1 MPIAPSA
8 PQRLESLAIVLPCR
22 NEAANVERVVAEALR
37 HGASVASRVEIIV
50 VNDASTDETG
60 AKADALAASDDRVRV
75 VHHRVNQGYGGALRS
90 GFAATTA
97 STVFYTDGDG
107 QFDLEELRQVPRLL
121 HTPTTV
127 LAAYRLKRQDPAL
140 RRLMGWVWTRVVN
153 LAFGLHSRDVD
164 CAFKAFPGDFLR
176 SLPLE
181 SRGALISAELL
192 ARSKAAGLEIV
203 TTGVRHLP
211 RKAGRPT
218 GAHPRVIL
226 RALRELVVLRSRILT
241 GAQKNDKARP

>member
-1 MPIAPSA
+1 VPIAPSA
-8 PQRLESLAIVLPCR
+8 PQRLASLAIVLPCR
-22 NEAANVERVVAEALR
+22 NEAQNVERVVAEALR
-37 HGASVASRVEIIV
+37 HGALAAARVEVIV
-50 VNDASTDETG
+50 VNDASLDDTG
-60 AKADALAASDDRVRV
+60 AKAEALAAQDSRVRV
-75 VHHRVNQGYGGALRS
+75 VHHSVNQGYGGALRS

-97 STVFYTDGDG
+97 ATVFYTDGDG
-107 QFDLEELRQVPRLL
+107 QFDLAELSRLPAL
-121 HTPTTV
+121 LASPSTV

-153 LAFGLHSRDVD
+153 LAFGLHSKDVD
-164 CAFKAFPGDFLR
+164 CAFKAFPGEFVR

-192 ARSKAAGLEIV
+192 ARSKAAGMEIV

-211 RKAGRPT
+211 RQAGRPT

-226 RALRELVVLRSRILT
+226 RALRELVVLRSRILAA
-241 GAQKNDKARP
+241 GRKNDKARP